1 MTKTPYE
8 IRKDL
13 LDMARDIL
21 VYNAEQKNTA
31 DREDFMLQ
39 RDTYE
44 RMLDKQIA
52 HADSILAL
60 GDLAPKFPEGPTI
73 EREEIIKL
81 AKYLN
86 DFVSNDTK

>member
-31 DREDFMLQ
+31 DRENFMLR

-44 RMLDKQIA
+44 RMLNKQIE
-52 HADSILAL
+52 HGRSL
-60 GDLAPKFPEGPTI
+60 LAPKFPEGPTI
-73 EREEIIKL
+73 GRDEITNL
-81 AKYLN
+81 AQYLN
-86 DFVSNDTK
+86 DFVSNGPT